1 MSRRRKVPPTAK
13 AWTPAKVDYG
23 LVVAVVGAVI
33 ALLIIGTLAY
43 TQRIVDVTTYL
54 TPLAGSLATVLS
66 AVFVVVLARHGFGTV
81 TIVIATIIVTVA
93 LAGVALAGV
102 WWLQTQPGRSAART
116 ASDWRL
122 VYQNTFT
129 PDKPCEI
136 SAENLYGSG
145 KVCISGGVL
154 TDWLH
159 SNQTADQP
167 ALDQGPTVSGQW
179 YARVDMRLLQ
189 GPPDAVCM
197 LMFGYR
203 DPNHW
208 YALRVQGQQPG
219 SQAGSAGVS
228 EFEGA
233 YPGRFYSGPT
243 VERSIDLSSWTSA
256 AIEADGKSHVFLIN
270 NRVVG
275 HVEIDNVQGGI
286 NIGTLAPGSNYRT
299 TEACQFRDLIVRQR

>member
-1 MSRRRKVPPTAK
+1 VQSARR
-13 AWTPAKVDYG
+13 VDHF
-23 LVVAVVGAVI
+23 AI
-33 ALLIIGTLAY
+33 A
-43 TQRIVDVTTYL
+43 
-54 TPLAGSLATVLS
+54 AGSTLGLCRLCCAHPQDSLS
-66 AVFVVVLARHGFGTV
+66 AVFVVVLARRGFGTV

-93 LAGVALAGV
+93 IAGVALAGV
-102 WWLQTQPGRSAART
+102 WWLQTQPGRSAARV

-122 VYQNTFT
+122 VYQNPFT
-129 PDKPCEI
+129 PDRPCEI
-136 SAENLYGSG
+136 NAENVYGSG
-145 KVCISGGVL
+145 KVCISGGAL

-167 ALDQGPTVSGQW
+167 ALDQGPTASGQW
-179 YARVDMRLLQ
+179 YARVDMRVLQ

-256 AIEADGKSHVFLIN
+256 AIPDQGSSPTGDGNCERKQQRQEPDDRSPVSREAS
-270 NRVVG
+270 R
-275 HVEIDNVQGGI
+275 
-286 NIGTLAPGSNYRT
+286 
-299 TEACQFRDLIVRQR
+299 RDLLDRQRDTPKCR